1 MILVHVEVVRNIR
14 TVVVEM
20 LKILDSYIPTIKGL
34 PSADEQR
41 NNIQIQTQAEVEN
54 TPAFT
59 FTQKRR
65 KIE

>member
-1 MILVHVEVVRNIR
+1 MILVHVEVVKNIK
-14 TVVVEM
+14 TVVVKM
-20 LKILDSYIPTIKGL
+20 LKILDSYIPPIKGL

-41 NNIQIQTQAEVEN
+41 NNMQTQAEVEN

>member
-1 MILVHVEVVRNIR
+1 MILVHVEVVKSIK

-20 LKILDSYIPTIKGL
+20 LKILDSYIPPIKGL

-41 NNIQIQTQAEVEN
+41 NNIQTQAEVEN

-59 FTQKRR
+59 FTQKKER
-65 KIE
+65 

>member
-1 MILVHVEVVRNIR
+1 
-14 TVVVEM
+14 M

>member
-1 MILVHVEVVRNIR
+1 MILVHVAQAKNIR
-14 TVVVEM
+14 TVAVEM
-20 LKILDSYIPTIKGL
+20 LKFLDSYIPPIKGL

-41 NNIQIQTQAEVEN
+41 NNIQTQAEVEN